1 MTDSPIERY
10 LDELFLALR
19 TNAPRDARSLLS
31 EAEGHLRD
39 AADEAEGTGLS
50 RAEAE
55 LAAIERFGDAHRI
68 AAIDRHRTATH
79 TLTRIALSGWWLGS
93 LGAIAVGA
101 SGAVAGLMRLFGAST
116 VFIAGTR
123 STTNLGAADCARWL
137 AGDPHAHTCAQAA
150 LSDWTAEIIGYRI
163 AFGVLGCLAL
173 AALRIARRRSLR
185 FRTWSALPDAV
196 VDTIG
201 TTIFGIA
208 GVCLTGLGID
218 TLVIGGG
225 RGAGLWLSAAPVA
238 LAGGLVFGLRLVRDI
253 QPVD

>member
-10 LDELFLALR
+10 LDELFVALR
-19 TNAPRDARSLLS
+19 TNTPRDARSLLT

-39 AADEAEGTGLS
+39 AADEAQRTGLS
-50 RAEAE
+50 RPEAE
-55 LAAIERFGDAHRI
+55 LVAIERFGNAHHI
-68 AAIDRHRTATH
+68 ANIDRHRTATH
-79 TLTRIALSGWWLGS
+79 TLTRIALSGWWLGC

-123 STTNLGAADCARWL
+123 PTADLSPIDCARWL
-137 AGDPHAHTCAQAA
+137 AGDPRAHTCAQAA

-163 AFGVLGCLAL
+163 AFGVLGGLAL
-173 AALRIARRRSLR
+173 AALRVARRRSLR

-208 GVCLTGLGID
+208 GVWLTALGID
-218 TLVIGGG
+218 TVVVGGG
-225 RGAGLWLSAAPVA
+225 RGAGFWLSAAPVA
-238 LAGGLVFGLRLVRDI
+238 LAAGLVFGLRLVGDI
-253 QPVD
+253 QPAS